1 MKKNMGKT
9 DKTIRVIAAI
19 IIAALYFTKIIS
31 GTLGIILLAFSIIFL
46 ITSFASFCPLY
57 FPFGL
62 NTREKK
68 DEL

>member
-1 MKKNMGKT
+1 MGKT